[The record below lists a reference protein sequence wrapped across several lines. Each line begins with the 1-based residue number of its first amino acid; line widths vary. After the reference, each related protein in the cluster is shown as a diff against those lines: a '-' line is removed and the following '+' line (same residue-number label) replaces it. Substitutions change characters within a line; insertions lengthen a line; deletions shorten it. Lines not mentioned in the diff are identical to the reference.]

1 MRLSVTHLSVATLEG
16 TASPFSEANVGNERD
31 GKCLEALERWQIE
44 GIRQIVLINNDNHI
58 DRASKAHLV
67 KCNIRR
73 CFVLLE
79 KDLTVGPGACRA
91 HLKSSEASLVIINL
105 VGNGSEQTLHIEY
118 STGGELRC
126 LIPGGLRH
134 WAAGHPPLSLFAQ
147 REREMENLD

>member
-1 MRLSVTHLSVATLEG
+1 MSVATLEG
-16 TASPFSEANVGNERD
+16 TASPFSEANVGNQRD
-31 GKCLEALERWQIE
+31 GKCLGVLERWQVE
-44 GIRQIVLINNDNHI
+44 GIRRTVLINNDNRI

-73 CFVLLE
+73 CFVLPE
-79 KDLTVGPGACRA
+79 KDLAVGPGACRA

-105 VGNGSEQTLHIEY
+105 VGNGSEQTLHVKY

-134 WAAGHPPLSLFAQ
+134 WAAVSSPPRQSFCTES
-147 REREMENLD
+147 ERKMEHWY